1 MMIHD
6 IVLKPMSHPPFL
18 QDYRIRER
26 LVMLCSQDV
35 DGCFCMTACM
45 VPNESTLVYPVLP
58 NSRVYNVPLDHLVS
72 WCLIVYRWDCLK
84 LFKSV

>member
-45 VPNESTLVYPVLP
+45 VPKVYTCLSSA
-58 NSRVYNVPLDHLVS
+58 SRQQSIQCAFRPSGLMVS
-72 WCLIVYRWDCLK
+72 DCLQMGLPK
-84 LFKSV
+84 AV